1 MQHACSSMAKAIS
14 FTGYLALLPG
24 DVSSLLWA
32 AQVAGLFTQGGS
44 YVPADFFNF
53 LVKIINKTK
62 AAFKKP
68 QFPVQMSRITCALNK
83 QSLETLIC
91 YL

>member
-1 MQHACSSMAKAIS
+1 MEQQN
-14 FTGYLALLPG
+14 FL
-24 DVSSLLWA
+24 
-32 AQVAGLFTQGGS
+32 
-44 YVPADFFNF
+44 NF
-53 LVKIINKTK
+53 LVKIINRIK

-68 QFPVQMSRITCALNK
+68 QFPVQKSRITCALNK